1 METNIT
7 IMDQCVIIQFSG
19 ELTSDSVSHVET
31 IFTKYQEDHTRFVID
46 LSMTNF
52 LGSSVLKALL
62 SKHNE
67 LLQEGGAVSI
77 CSPNKVIKEVLE
89 FSGFSNMI
97 PIFIDLD
104 SYLNQL

>member
-1 METNIT
+1 METNT
-7 IMDQCVIIQFSG
+7 TVLDQCVVIQFSG

-31 IFTKYQEDHTRFVID
+31 LFEKYQDDYSQFVID

-52 LGSSVLKALL
+52 LGSSVLKVIL

-67 LLQEGGAVSI
+67 LNQEGGAVSF
-77 CSPNKVIKEVLE
+77 CSPNEVIKEVLD

-97 PIFIDLD
+97 PTFTDLD
-104 SYLNQL
+104 SYLNQS